1 VTGKR
6 PTFPLIPRR
15 PVTGI
20 RVGGLRSARR
30 GTGFEVA
37 GSRPYRPGDDIRRID
52 RYASARLSAAT
63 AQDAFVVREHYAEEA
78 TRVVIAVDERPT
90 MSLYPEGLP
99 WLHKPAAVAAAARLI
114 DDSAAEARCVVTR
127 ASGLEE
133 LLEHRRPLPP
143 GAFVFLVSDFL
154 ELPPDSA
161 WAAAL
166 ARRWDV
172 VPVVVQ
178 DPTWEQTFPDV
189 GGVVLAVADARGGR
203 ARFVRLSR
211 PEARARRDENEA
223 RLVRIRARFHALG
236 LAPIELATDDS
247 GAIHTAFAEWADGR
261 RRGPR
266 WLR

>member
-1 VTGKR
+1 
-6 PTFPLIPRR
+6 
-15 PVTGI
+15 
-20 RVGGLRSARR
+20 
-30 GTGFEVA
+30 
-37 GSRPYRPGDDIRRID
+37 
-52 RYASARLSAAT
+52 
-63 AQDAFVVREHYAEEA
+63 
-78 TRVVIAVDERPT
+78 
-90 MSLYPEGLP
+90 
-99 WLHKPAAVAAAARLI
+99 
-114 DDSAAEARCVVTR
+114 
-127 ASGLEE
+127 
-133 LLEHRRPLPP
+133 LEHRRPLPP

-166 ARRWDV
+166 TRRWDV

-189 GGVVLAVADARGGR
+189 GGVVLAVADAGGGR
-203 ARFVRLSR
+203 ARLVRLSR